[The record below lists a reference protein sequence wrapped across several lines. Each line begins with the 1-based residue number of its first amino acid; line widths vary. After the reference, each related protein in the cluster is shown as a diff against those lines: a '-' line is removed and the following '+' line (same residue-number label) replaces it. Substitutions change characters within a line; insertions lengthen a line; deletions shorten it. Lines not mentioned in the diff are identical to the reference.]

1 MINQD
6 GLYSH
11 IGEQLKNH
19 REKIGLTQLE
29 LANRVALE
37 RTSITNIERG
47 KQKLP
52 IHVLFGVC
60 KALGVSPSE
69 VMPRVEQVADSPEM
83 TQISFGNFNG
93 NVPLG
98 IAMLMTGEGR

>member
-6 GLYSH
+6 RLYSH
-11 IGEQLKNH
+11 IGEQLKMH
-19 REKIGLTQLE
+19 REKVGMTQSE
-29 LANRVALE
+29 LAERVQLE

-60 KALGVSPSE
+60 RALSVNPSE
-69 VMPRVEQVADSPEM
+69 VMPHMDKVSESPEL
-83 TQISFGNFNG
+83 TRVSIGSYSGS
-93 NVPLG
+93 VPMG
-98 IAMLMTGEGR
+98 IARLISGELS